1 MKKLFILLALLLPAA
16 SFAQINIEQIDDING
31 YPAFIIT
38 YDNHIV
44 DLNETRSLVG
54 AKPLTETSEMM
65 LKSKERAIW
74 AANNIESWSV
84 TKDNPMGGHLGYD
97 RSGGENTSSNSGTYI
112 KLTKL
117 AEQKNMASYISG
129 TIVNQYGGILKS
141 YILERGNGYNN
152 SQGHYETR
160 TSQKWAECGNAFI
173 LFYKPG
179 RTIEDREGNK
189 RKVTGYVVWHYELF
203 Q

>member
-1 MKKLFILLALLLPAA
+1 MKKLIILLALLLPII

-44 DLNETRSLVG
+44 KLNKTRSLVG
-54 AKPLTETSEMM
+54 SSPLTETPEMM

-74 AANNIESWSV
+74 AAKNIESWSV

-112 KLTKL
+112 KLAKL
-117 AEQKNMASYISG
+117 AEQKNMVSYISG
-129 TIVNQYGGILKS
+129 TVVNQYGGILKS
-141 YILERGNGYNN
+141 YILKRGDGYNN
-152 SQGHYETR
+152 SQGHYENR
-160 TSQKWAECGNAFI
+160 TNQKWTECGNTFI
-173 LFYKPG
+173 LFYKPN

-189 RKVTGYVVWHYELF
+189 RKVTGYVIWHYELF